1 MDRNTL
7 FQASLLSLLVAGG
20 AALAAEAP
28 QRVDMTEA
36 YARALGL
43 DVGPAPEAEEGLVIA
58 ARPVGEEELG
68 GMRGGFGLPG
78 GLQVAFGFDVETRL
92 GGRVVQRLTMPMTSF
107 GPGGGAG
114 SIRVQEGESVRV
126 VGPGAGSVSAQGV
139 FNDGATRI
147 MTQAGVGTIV
157 GVVQNSR
164 DGQLVQQRT
173 AVQIDIAGMSRMLDA
188 AGQRRL
194 VDNAMS
200 RRGGWG
206 R

>member
-1 MDRNTL
+1 MDRTTL
-7 FQASLLSLLVAGG
+7 LQASLLSLLVAGG

-28 QRVDMTEA
+28 QRVDMAEA

-43 DVGPAPEAEEGLVIA
+43 DVGTAPEGDEGLVLA
-58 ARPVGEEELG
+58 ARPVEEEELG
-68 GMRGGFGLPG
+68 GMRGGFALPG

-92 GGRVVQRLTMPMTSF
+92 GGQVVQRLTMPMSSL
-107 GPGGGAG
+107 GPGGA
-114 SIRVQEGESVRV
+114 SIRVQDGESVRFV
-126 VGPGAGSVSAQGV
+126 APGAGAATAQGV
-139 FNDGATRI
+139 FNNGATRI
-147 MTQAGVGTIV
+147 MTQAGIGTIV

-173 AVQIDIAGMSRMLDA
+173 AVQIDIAGMSRLLDA

-194 VDNAMS
+194 MDNAMP

>member
-1 MDRNTL
+1 MDRTTL

-20 AALAAEAP
+20 AALASEAP
-28 QRVDMTEA
+28 ARADMTDL

-43 DVGPAPEAEEGLVIA
+43 ELESAPDRGEELVIA
-58 ARPVGEEELG
+58 ARPVDEQELG
-68 GMRGGFGLPG
+68 GMRGGFALPG

-92 GGRVVQRLTMPMTSF
+92 GGQVVQRLTMPMSSL
-107 GPGGGAG
+107 GPGGGAA
-114 SIRVQEGESVRV
+114 SIRVQDGDSIRFV
-126 VGPGAGSVSAQGV
+126 GAGAGGVTAQGV

-194 VDNAMS
+194 VDNAMP
-200 RRGGWG
+200 RHGGWS